1 MTPFQ
6 IFFFFFRISAVTF
19 GGGIAIL
26 GMVRLGLSGRGILS
40 DEEIA
45 DVANLAVAMP
55 GPIAVSCSCLIGRRL
70 AGFRGAV
77 CGVMGAVLPPFL
89 TILLLSSVLLD
100 HFDDPMLKK
109 FFAGVL
115 AAVTAMIAA
124 MVWRD
129 VRATLSARLL
139 NLVPYAAVIAA
150 ISILKIHPLLA
161 LVAGFAVQNVTVRCE
176 RMLKAGGGEK

>member
-26 GMVRLGLSGRGILS
+26 GMVRLGLSERGILS

-45 DVANLAVAMP
+45 DVTNFAVAMP
-55 GPIAVSCSCLIGRRL
+55 GPIAVSCSFLIGRRF
-70 AGFRGAV
+70 AGYRGAA
-77 CGVMGAVLPPFL
+77 CGVIGAILPPFL

-100 HFDDPMLKK
+100 HFDDPVLKK

-115 AAVTAMIAA
+115 SAVTAMIAT

-129 VRATLSARLL
+129 VRAALSARLL
-139 NLVPYAAVIAA
+139 NLAPYAAVIVA
-150 ISILKIHPLLA
+150 IAVLKIHPLLA
-161 LVAGFAVQNVTVRCE
+161 LILGFAVQNATVRFE
-176 RMLKAGGGEK
+176 RTLKAGGDEK